1 MTRILGISGSLRN
14 GSYNTALLRNA
25 GALLPD
31 GVELQ
36 IVTLHGIPLY
46 DGDLEQREGIPAAVN
61 ALKERI
67 MASDGVILATPEYN
81 NSVPGVLKNAV
92 DWLSRPPAEIGK
104 VFGGGRAWATI
115 GASAGGFGTI
125 LSQHEWLGVL
135 RHLGCRQWVGS
146 RVMVSRSSQA
156 FDAQGQLVDESARK
170 ALREFLAGFA
180 DFAARR

>member
-1 MTRILGISGSLRN
+1 MTRILGISGSLRA

-25 GALLPD
+25 ATLLPG

-46 DGDLEQREGIPAAVN
+46 DGDVEEREGIPATVN

-67 MASDGVILATPEYN
+67 GASQGVILATPEYN
-81 NSVPGVLKNAV
+81 NSVPGVLKNTV
-92 DWLSRPPAEIGK
+92 DWLSRPPAEIAR

-115 GASAGGFGTI
+115 GASAGGFGTV

-135 RHLGCRQWVGS
+135 RHLGCRLWTGS
-146 RVMVSRSSQA
+146 RVMVSRSGQA

-180 DFAARR
+180 GFAAQR